1 MSIKT
6 EEVNDFFN
14 EDLYEKNQSNN
25 NNINLNSP
33 ENNLEKKESNS
44 SRSSLDLEKIN
55 YFAVLSDNE
64 NLKQNFL
71 NDNLFPIELVRQGY
85 STSIDAPMSLEDV
98 IKSSLYLGFTNFGVM
113 QVKEK
118 KTFLYFV
125 VRRKLMDEYT
135 FIKLFSLCELIPGA
149 TLIQILL
156 CVYYIKTKSLWIALL
171 GIGLFLLPGI
181 FCLTVTYLVIY
192 KLFYKFYEYKFFL
205 ILETGV
211 AQSGLALLLNFLT
224 FQFIKL
230 LNSNFQSGIVIITVI
245 TLLIK
250 DNLVIMLLL
259 FCIMG
264 FLSLK
269 KNEHQAIKNYLDDT
283 INAAIRYTSIN
294 YAYIA
299 MLIYLICFIFICFFT
314 YVLSLDKEILIL
326 KFYTVGSLIFMDYST
341 INFLDSYLK
350 FGLDKIIISFGFIC
364 LFQGHIFN
372 LLIVLMMDRGLIK
385 MLCYLIVL
393 YCPSIIFGYIA
404 LKTANKIDKNKELQL
419 FLKGIRTTSLGF
431 IFSIVPSLWK
441 STCFDNKYYHWTFG
455 TIIVLNGWY
464 WFYKRKF
471 LLGSIITIICSILI
485 GILSDNFSSSK
496 SNL

>member
-1 MSIKT
+1 MSIK
-6 EEVNDFFN
+6 NDEMSEFFN
-14 EDLYEKNQSNN
+14 EDLYEKYSSTNTNILN
-25 NNINLNSP
+25 TNENINP
-33 ENNLEKKESNS
+33 RKDTDS
-44 SRSSLDLEKIN
+44 SRSSLDLEKIS

-71 NDNLFPIELVRQGY
+71 NDNLFPIELVRHGY
-85 STSIDAPMSLEDV
+85 YPSIDAMMSLKEI
-98 IKSSLYLGFTNFGVM
+98 IKSSLYLGFSNFGVM

-125 VRRKLMDEYT
+125 VQKKLMDEYT

-156 CVYYIKTKSLWIALL
+156 CVYYIKSKSFWISLL
-171 GIGLFLLPGI
+171 GILFFLLPGI
-181 FCLTVTYLVIY
+181 FCLTLTYLVIY
-192 KLFYKFYEYKFFL
+192 KFINKFYEYKFFL

-211 AQSGLALLLNFLT
+211 AQTGLALLLNFLT
-224 FQFIKL
+224 VQFLKL

-250 DNLVIMLLL
+250 DNLVIMLSL

-264 FLSLK
+264 YLSMK
-269 KNEHQAIKNYLDDT
+269 KNEHQSIQNYLDDT
-283 INAAIRYTSIN
+283 IIAAVRYSSFKYSYVAI
-294 YAYIA
+294 
-299 MLIYLICFIFICFFT
+299 LIYISGFIFICFIT
-314 YVLSLDKEILIL
+314 YVLRLDKEILIL

-341 INFLDSYLK
+341 INFLDSYIK

-372 LLIVLMMDRGLIK
+372 LLIVLMMERGLIR
-385 MLCYLIVL
+385 MLVYLMIL
-393 YCPSIIFGYIA
+393 YLPSIIFGYIT
-404 LKTANKIDKNKELQL
+404 LKTADKINKNKELQL
-419 FLKGIRTTSLGF
+419 FLKGMRTTSLGF

-441 STCFDNKYYHWTFG
+441 STCFDNEYYHWTFG
-455 TIIVLNGWY
+455 TIIVLDGWY

-471 LLGSIITIICSILI
+471 LLGSMVTIICSILI
-485 GILSDNFSSSK
+485 AIMTDNFSSNK
-496 SNL
+496 Q

>member
-1 MSIKT
+1 MSINSQ
-6 EEVNDFFN
+6 EINDFFS
-14 EDLYEKNQSNN
+14 EDLYEKNKSINN
-25 NNINLNSP
+25 KNGKNNP
-33 ENNLEKKESNS
+33 ENKLEKKESDS

-85 STSIDAPMSLEDV
+85 SPSIDAPMSLEDV

-125 VRRKLMDEYT
+125 VQRKLMDEYT

-156 CVYYIKTKSLWIALL
+156 CVYYIKTKSFWMALL

-192 KLFYKFYEYKFFL
+192 KFINKFIEYKFFL

-230 LNSNFQSGIVIITVI
+230 LNSNFQSGIVIITVV

-250 DNLVIMLLL
+250 DNLIIMLLL

-264 FLSLK
+264 YLSMK
-269 KNEHQAIKNYLDDT
+269 KIEHQSIKNYLDDT
-283 INAAIRYTSIN
+283 INEAIRYSSLN
-294 YAYIA
+294 FAYVAI
-299 MLIYLICFIFICFFT
+299 LIYLICFIFICFFT
-314 YVLSLDKEILIL
+314 YVLQLDKEVLIL

-341 INFLDSYLK
+341 INFLDSYLH

-364 LFQGHIFN
+364 LFQGHVFN
-372 LLIVLMMDRGLIK
+372 LLIVLMMESGLLK
-385 MLCYLIVL
+385 MLGYLMVL
-393 YCPSIIFGYIA
+393 YFPSIIFGYLA

-431 IFSIVPSLWK
+431 IFSIVPNLWK

-471 LLGSIITIICSILI
+471 LLGSIVTIICSILI
-485 GILSDNFSSSK
+485 AILTDNFSSNK
-496 SNL
+496 

>member
-1 MSIKT
+1 MSINSQEAT
-6 EEVNDFFN
+6 DFFN
-14 EDLYEKNQSNN
+14 EDLYEKNKSKTDNN
-25 NNINLNSP
+25 NNA
-33 ENNLEKKESNS
+33 EKKESDS
-44 SRSSLDLEKIN
+44 TRTSLDLEKIN

-85 STSIDAPMSLEDV
+85 STSIDAPMTLEDV
-98 IKSSLYLGFTNFGVM
+98 AKSSLYLGFFNFGVM

-125 VRRKLMDEYT
+125 VQRKLMDDNT

-149 TLIQILL
+149 TLIQNLL
-156 CVYYIKTKSLWIALL
+156 CVYYIKTKSFWIALL
-171 GIGLFLLPGI
+171 GIALFLLPGI
-181 FCLTVTYLVIY
+181 FCLTVAYLVIY
-192 KLFYKFYEYKFFL
+192 KFINKFYEYKFFL

-250 DNLVIMLLL
+250 DNLIIMLLL
-259 FCIMG
+259 YCIMG
-264 FLSLK
+264 FISMK
-269 KNEHQAIKNYLDDT
+269 KIEHQSIKEYLDNT
-283 INAAIRYTSIN
+283 IMEAIRYNSSN
-294 YAYIA
+294 YYTYMAIVIYI
-299 MLIYLICFIFICFFT
+299 ICFIIICFFT
-314 YVLSLDKEILIL
+314 YVLRLDEEILIL
-326 KFYTVGSLIFMDYST
+326 KFYTAGSLIFMDYST
-341 INFLDSYLK
+341 INFLDSYLN

-364 LFQGHIFN
+364 LFQGHVFN
-372 LLIVLMMDRGLIK
+372 LLIVLMMERGLIK
-385 MLCYLIVL
+385 MLAYLMVL
-393 YCPSIIFGYIA
+393 YFPSIIFGYVA
-404 LKTANKIDKNKELQL
+404 LKTAHKINKNKELQL
-419 FLKGIRTTSLGF
+419 FLKGMRTTSLGF

-441 STCFDNKYYHWTFG
+441 STCLDNKYYHWTFG

-471 LLGSIITIICSILI
+471 LIGSIITITSSVLIAILA
-485 GILSDNFSSSK
+485 DNFSSTK
-496 SNL
+496 

>member
-1 MSIKT
+1 MSILT
-6 EEVNDFFN
+6 QEINEFFD
-14 EDLYEKNQSNN
+14 EDLYEKNKSKNN
-25 NNINLNSP
+25 NDNNK
-33 ENNLEKKESNS
+33 ENKLEKKDSDS

-85 STSIDAPMSLEDV
+85 SPSIDAPMSLEDV
-98 IKSSLYLGFTNFGVM
+98 VKSSLYLGFSNFGVM

-125 VRRKLMDEYT
+125 VQRKLIDEYT

-156 CVYYIKTKSLWIALL
+156 CVYYIKTKSFWIALL
-171 GIGLFLLPGI
+171 GIGMFLLPGI
-181 FCLTVTYLVIY
+181 FCLTATYLVIY
-192 KLFYKFYEYKFFL
+192 KFINKFYEYRFFL

-245 TLLIK
+245 TLLVK
-250 DNLVIMLLL
+250 DNLVVMLSL

-264 FLSLK
+264 YLSMK
-269 KNEHQAIKNYLDDT
+269 KSEHQTLKNYLDDT
-283 INAAIRYTSIN
+283 INDALRYTSTN

-299 MLIYLICFIFICFFT
+299 ILIYLICFIFICFLT
-314 YVLSLDKEILIL
+314 YVLRIDTEILIL

-341 INFLDSYLK
+341 INFLDSYLN

-372 LLIVLMMDRGLIK
+372 LLIVLMMERGLIK
-385 MLCYLIVL
+385 MLAYLMVL
-393 YCPSIIFGYIA
+393 YFPSIIFGYLT
-404 LKTANKIDKNKELQL
+404 LKLANKIDKNKELQL
-419 FLKGIRTTSLGF
+419 FLKGMRTTSLGF

-471 LLGSIITIICSILI
+471 LLGSMVTIVCSVLIAILT
-485 GILSDNFSSSK
+485 DNFSSNK
-496 SNL
+496 S

>member
-1 MSIKT
+1 MSILT
-6 EEVNDFFN
+6 QEINEFFD
-14 EDLYEKNQSNN
+14 EDLYEKNKSKNN
-25 NNINLNSP
+25 NDNNK
-33 ENNLEKKESNS
+33 ENKLEKKDSDS

-85 STSIDAPMSLEDV
+85 SPSIDAPMSLEDV
-98 IKSSLYLGFTNFGVM
+98 VKSSLYLGFSNFGVM

-125 VRRKLMDEYT
+125 VQRKLIDEYT

-156 CVYYIKTKSLWIALL
+156 CVYYIKTKSFWIALL
-171 GIGLFLLPGI
+171 GIGMFLLPGI

-192 KLFYKFYEYKFFL
+192 KFINKFYEYRFFL

-245 TLLIK
+245 TLLVK
-250 DNLVIMLLL
+250 DNLVVMLSL

-264 FLSLK
+264 YLSMK
-269 KNEHQAIKNYLDDT
+269 KSEHQTLKNYLDDT
-283 INAAIRYTSIN
+283 INDALRYTSTN

-299 MLIYLICFIFICFFT
+299 ILIYLICFIFICFLT
-314 YVLSLDKEILIL
+314 YVLRIDTEILIL

-341 INFLDSYLK
+341 INFLDSYLN
-350 FGLDKIIISFGFIC
+350 FGLDKIIISFGFMH
-364 LFQGHIFN
+364 LTHVYHH
-372 LLIVLMMDRGLIK
+372 LIQRI
-385 MLCYLIVL
+385 YLIRL
-393 YCPSIIFGYIA
+393 TKC
-404 LKTANKIDKNKELQL
+404 
-419 FLKGIRTTSLGF
+419 
-431 IFSIVPSLWK
+431 
-441 STCFDNKYYHWTFG
+441 
-455 TIIVLNGWY
+455 
-464 WFYKRKF
+464 
-471 LLGSIITIICSILI
+471 
-485 GILSDNFSSSK
+485 
-496 SNL
+496 

>member
-1 MSIKT
+1 M
-6 EEVNDFFN
+6 
-14 EDLYEKNQSNN
+14 
-25 NNINLNSP
+25 
-33 ENNLEKKESNS
+33 
-44 SRSSLDLEKIN
+44 
-55 YFAVLSDNE
+55 
-64 NLKQNFL
+64 
-71 NDNLFPIELVRQGY
+71 
-85 STSIDAPMSLEDV
+85 
-98 IKSSLYLGFTNFGVM
+98 
-113 QVKEK
+113 
-118 KTFLYFV
+118 
-125 VRRKLMDEYT
+125 
-135 FIKLFSLCELIPGA
+135 
-149 TLIQILL
+149 
-156 CVYYIKTKSLWIALL
+156 
-171 GIGLFLLPGI
+171 
-181 FCLTVTYLVIY
+181 TYLVIY

-283 INAAIRYTSIN
+283 IIAAIRYTSIN

-471 LLGSIITIICSILI
+471 LLGSIVTIICSILI

-496 SNL
+496 

>member
-1 MSIKT
+1 MSINSQEAT
-6 EEVNDFFN
+6 DFFN
-14 EDLYEKNQSNN
+14 EDLYEKNKSKIDNN
-25 NNINLNSP
+25 NA
-33 ENNLEKKESNS
+33 EKKESDS
-44 SRSSLDLEKIN
+44 TRTSLDLEKIN

-85 STSIDAPMSLEDV
+85 FTSIDAPMTLEDV
-98 IKSSLYLGFTNFGVM
+98 AKSSLYLGFFNFGVM

-125 VRRKLMDEYT
+125 VQRKLMDDNT

-149 TLIQILL
+149 TLIQNLL
-156 CVYYIKTKSLWIALL
+156 CVYYIKTKSFWIALL
-171 GIGLFLLPGI
+171 GIALFLLPGI
-181 FCLTVTYLVIY
+181 FCLTVAYLVIY
-192 KLFYKFYEYKFFL
+192 KFINKFYEYKFFL

-250 DNLVIMLLL
+250 DNLIIMLLL
-259 FCIMG
+259 YCIMG
-264 FLSLK
+264 FISMK
-269 KNEHQAIKNYLDDT
+269 KIEHQSIKEYLDNT
-283 INAAIRYTSIN
+283 IMEAIRYNSSN
-294 YAYIA
+294 YYTYMAIVIYI
-299 MLIYLICFIFICFFT
+299 ICFIIICFFT
-314 YVLSLDKEILIL
+314 YVLRLDEEILIL
-326 KFYTVGSLIFMDYST
+326 KFYTAGSLIFMDYST
-341 INFLDSYLK
+341 INFLDSYLN

-364 LFQGHIFN
+364 LFQGHVFN
-372 LLIVLMMDRGLIK
+372 LLIVLMMERGLIK
-385 MLCYLIVL
+385 MLAYLMVL
-393 YCPSIIFGYIA
+393 YFPSIIFGYVA
-404 LKTANKIDKNKELQL
+404 LKTAHKINKNKELQL
-419 FLKGIRTTSLGF
+419 FLKGMRTTSLGF

-441 STCFDNKYYHWTFG
+441 STCLDNKYYHWTFG

-471 LLGSIITIICSILI
+471 LIGSIITITSSVLIAILT
-485 GILSDNFSSSK
+485 DNFSSTK
-496 SNL
+496 

>member
-1 MSIKT
+1 MSINSQEAT
-6 EEVNDFFN
+6 DFFN
-14 EDLYEKNQSNN
+14 EDLYEKNKSKTDNN
-25 NNINLNSP
+25 NA
-33 ENNLEKKESNS
+33 EKKESDS
-44 SRSSLDLEKIN
+44 TRTSLDLEKIN

-85 STSIDAPMSLEDV
+85 STSIDAPMTLEDV
-98 IKSSLYLGFTNFGVM
+98 VKSSLYLGFFNFGVM

-125 VRRKLMDEYT
+125 VQRKLMDDNT

-149 TLIQILL
+149 TLIQNLL
-156 CVYYIKTKSLWIALL
+156 CVYYIKTKSFWIALL
-171 GIGLFLLPGI
+171 GIALFLLPGI
-181 FCLTVTYLVIY
+181 FCLTVAYLVIY
-192 KLFYKFYEYKFFL
+192 KFINKFYEYKFFL

-250 DNLVIMLLL
+250 DNLIIMLLL
-259 FCIMG
+259 YCIMG
-264 FLSLK
+264 FISMK
-269 KNEHQAIKNYLDDT
+269 KIEHQSIKEYLDNT
-283 INAAIRYTSIN
+283 IMEAIRYNSSN
-294 YAYIA
+294 YYTYMAIVIYI
-299 MLIYLICFIFICFFT
+299 ICFIIICFFT
-314 YVLSLDKEILIL
+314 YVLRSDEEILTL
-326 KFYTVGSLIFMDYST
+326 KFYTAGSLIFMDYST
-341 INFLDSYLK
+341 INFLDSYLN

-364 LFQGHIFN
+364 LFQGHVFN
-372 LLIVLMMDRGLIK
+372 LLIVLMMERGLIK
-385 MLCYLIVL
+385 MLAYLMVL
-393 YCPSIIFGYIA
+393 YFPSIIFGYVA
-404 LKTANKIDKNKELQL
+404 LKTAHKINKNKELQL
-419 FLKGIRTTSLGF
+419 FLKGMRTTSLGF

-441 STCFDNKYYHWTFG
+441 STCLDNKYYHWTFG

-471 LLGSIITIICSILI
+471 LIGSIITITSSVLIAILT
-485 GILSDNFSSSK
+485 DNFSSTK
-496 SNL
+496 

>member
-1 MSIKT
+1 MSINSQEAT
-6 EEVNDFFN
+6 DFFN
-14 EDLYEKNQSNN
+14 EDLYEKNKSKTDNN
-25 NNINLNSP
+25 NA
-33 ENNLEKKESNS
+33 EKKESDS
-44 SRSSLDLEKIN
+44 TRTSLDLEKIN

-85 STSIDAPMSLEDV
+85 STSIDAPMTLEDV
-98 IKSSLYLGFTNFGVM
+98 AKSSLYLGFFNFGVM

-125 VRRKLMDEYT
+125 VQRKLMDDNT

-149 TLIQILL
+149 TLIQNLL
-156 CVYYIKTKSLWIALL
+156 CVYYIKTKSFWIALL
-171 GIGLFLLPGI
+171 GIALFLLPGI
-181 FCLTVTYLVIY
+181 FCLTVAYLVIY
-192 KLFYKFYEYKFFL
+192 KFINKFYEYKFFL

-250 DNLVIMLLL
+250 DNLIIMLLL
-259 FCIMG
+259 YCIMG
-264 FLSLK
+264 FISMK
-269 KNEHQAIKNYLDDT
+269 KIEHQSIKEYLDNT
-283 INAAIRYTSIN
+283 IMEAIRYNSSN
-294 YAYIA
+294 YYTYMAIVIYI
-299 MLIYLICFIFICFFT
+299 ICFIIICFFT
-314 YVLSLDKEILIL
+314 YVLRLDEEILIL
-326 KFYTVGSLIFMDYST
+326 KFYTAGSLIFMDYST
-341 INFLDSYLK
+341 INFLDSYLN

-364 LFQGHIFN
+364 LFQGHVFN
-372 LLIVLMMDRGLIK
+372 LLIVLMMERGLIK
-385 MLCYLIVL
+385 MLAYLMVL
-393 YCPSIIFGYIA
+393 YFPSIIFGYVA
-404 LKTANKIDKNKELQL
+404 LKTVHKINKNKELQL
-419 FLKGIRTTSLGF
+419 FLKGMRTTSLGF

-441 STCFDNKYYHWTFG
+441 STCLDNKYYHWTFG

-471 LLGSIITIICSILI
+471 LIGSIITITSSVLIAILT
-485 GILSDNFSSSK
+485 DNFSSTK
-496 SNL
+496 